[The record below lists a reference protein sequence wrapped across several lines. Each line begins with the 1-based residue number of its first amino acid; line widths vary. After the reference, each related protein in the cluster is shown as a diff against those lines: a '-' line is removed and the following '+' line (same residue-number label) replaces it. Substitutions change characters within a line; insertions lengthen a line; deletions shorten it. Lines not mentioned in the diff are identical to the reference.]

1 MNFLDK
7 FLSQKKNVIILV
19 MIKLS
24 ISGYLLYLFFQAD
37 VMAKKIIILSGVFIM
52 LMAMA
57 PVLLIYF
64 LQKKQKEKKA
74 KDENKNI

>member
-7 FLSQKKNVIILV
+7 FLSQKKNVIILAT
-19 MIKLS
+19 IKLS
-24 ISGYLLYLFFQAD
+24 ISGYLLYLFFHAD
-37 VMAKKIIILSGVFIM
+37 DMAKKIIILSGVFIM

-64 LQKKQKEKKA
+64 MQKKHKEKKA
-74 KDENKNI
+74 KNDD